1 MIMFR
6 SQSETT
12 LGIMIPQFPV
22 KTAPVFLG
30 IGEFHTALLILN
42 QVLCVTSNSL
52 HTAIHPDVLFLQ
64 SHCGDGNRVSDQ

>member
-1 MIMFR
+1 MLSSYGHSSAQLINFWQPVKPKMVMCMIMFR

-12 LGIMIPQFPV
+12 LGTMIPQFPV

-42 QVLCVTSNSL
+42 QVLCV
-52 HTAIHPDVLFLQ
+52 Q
-64 SHCGDGNRVSDQ
+64 